1 MITHLEDNAL
11 TNRSWNGRDD
21 IRQHYTGHFPL
32 CEHVLSL
39 ALSWKQEKH
48 TPLFEIGKFLFDMQ
62 RLVNAGYARVHDQEY
77 VIRFQG
83 TDRNIEVA
91 VNRSS
96 PALQL
101 ASLPD
106 AYFER

>member
-39 ALSWKQEKH
+39 ALYWKQEKH
-48 TPLFEIGKFLFDMQ
+48 TPLFEIGKFLFYMQ
-62 RLVNAGYARVHDQEY
+62 RLVNAGYARVHDQDY
-77 VIRFQG
+77 VIRFQR

>member
-11 TNRSWNGRDD
+11 TNRYWNGRDD
-21 IRQHYTGHFPL
+21 IRQHYTGHFSL

-77 VIRFQG
+77 VIRFQR

>member
-1 MITHLEDNAL
+1 MIKRLEDNAL

-21 IRQHYTGHFPL
+21 IHQHYTGHFPL
-32 CEHVLSL
+32 REHMLWL
-39 ALSWKQEKH
+39 ALSWKKEEH
-48 TPLFEIGKFLFDMQ
+48 TPLFEIGNFRFDMQ
-62 RLVNAGYARVHDQEY
+62 SLVDAGYARVHDQEY
-77 VIRFQG
+77 VIRFQR

-101 ASLPD
+101 ASLPE